1 MRPAL
6 RGPDADGQPDLRM
19 TDPMETASAPRQP
32 AIPTPAP
39 LTPAARAPAAPP
51 PPGAAALAAMDAG
64 AIPRRYDGPA
74 AWTGAEM
81 RARDEWIVHLGDA
94 DQAELD
100 EARRAT
106 AHLPIEGIG
115 REDFA
120 LPALGP
126 RLLALRDEVLHG
138 RGFVL
143 LRGLDIE
150 GWPIERTARTYW
162 GLGAWFGRAVSQNA
176 MGHVLGH
183 VRDIDYDLR
192 DPNVRT
198 YQTAERQ
205 FYHSDSC
212 DIVALLCLQPAK
224 RGGLSS
230 IVSSVT
236 LYNEMARRRPDLA
249 AILSE
254 PVPFDRRGEVPGDEA
269 PFFLNAVFNHHDDLV
284 SSYVT
289 RRYIESSQRH
299 PDAPRLTPAH
309 VEALDLLDA
318 LAEDADLHLDMEF
331 RPGDIQLLH
340 NHTVFHDRTAFEDW
354 PEPEHKRHLLRL
366 WLCPP
371 NGRPLPDRYAAR
383 WGSVTIGDRG
393 GIVCLGTK
401 LHAPLTPV

>member
-1 MRPAL
+1 MA
-6 RGPDADGQPDLRM
+6 
-19 TDPMETASAPRQP
+19 TVSVPRQS
-32 AIPTPAP
+32 AFPT
-39 LTPAARAPAAPP
+39 PAAPP
-51 PPGAAALAAMDAG
+51 PAVPPPAAAAPPPPPGATALAAMESG
-64 AIPRRYDGPA
+64 AIPRRYHGPS

-81 RARDEWIVHLGDA
+81 RERGDWIVLLSAA
-94 DQAELD
+94 DRAELD
-100 EARRAT
+100 AAWRAT
-106 AHLPIEGIG
+106 SHLPIEAI
-115 REDFA
+115 EYTDFA
-120 LPALGP
+120 LPTLAP
-126 RLLALRDEVLHG
+126 KLLALRDEVIHG

-150 GWPIERTARTYW
+150 GWPIERTARTCW
-162 GLGAWFGRAVSQNA
+162 GIGSWFGRAVSQNA

-212 DIVALLCLQPAK
+212 DVVALLCLRPAK

-249 AILSE
+249 AVLSE
-254 PVPFDRRGEVPGDEA
+254 PVPFDRRGEVPDDEA
-269 PFFLNAVFNHHDDLV
+269 PFFLNAVFNHHAGLV
-284 SSYVT
+284 SSYVS
-289 RRYIESSQRH
+289 RRYVESSQRH
-299 PDAPRLTPAH
+299 PDAPRLTPLH

-318 LAEDADLHLDMEF
+318 LAEDPDLHLDMEF
-331 RPGDIQLLH
+331 RPGDVQILH

-354 PEPEHKRHLLRL
+354 PEPERKRHLLRL

-371 NGRPLPDRYAAR
+371 NGRPLPERYAAR

-393 GIVCLGTK
+393 GIVCPGTK
-401 LHAPLTPV
+401 LHAPLTPT

>member
-1 MRPAL
+1 
-6 RGPDADGQPDLRM
+6 
-19 TDPMETASAPRQP
+19 METVIAPRP
-32 AIPTPAP
+32 SPAP
-39 LTPAARAPAAPP
+39 PPAAHAALPAAPSPPP
-51 PPGAAALAAMDAG
+51 PPGAAALAAMGSG

-74 AWTGAEM
+74 AWTGAGM
-81 RARDEWIVHLGDA
+81 RGRGDWIVRLSAA
-94 DQAELD
+94 DRAELD
-100 EARRAT
+100 AAWRASS
-106 AHLPIEGIG
+106 HLPIESIE
-115 REDFA
+115 RAHFA

-126 RLLALRDEVLHG
+126 KLLALRDEVIDG

-162 GLGAWFGRAVSQNA
+162 GIGAWFGRAVSQNA

-212 DIVALLCLQPAK
+212 DLVALLCLRPAK

-236 LYNEMARRRPDLA
+236 LYNEMARRRPELA
-249 AILSE
+249 AVLSE
-254 PVPFDRRGEVPGDEA
+254 PLPIDRRGEVPDNEA
-269 PFFLNAVFNHHDDLV
+269 PFFRNAVFNHHAGLV
-284 SSYVT
+284 SSYVS

-299 PDAPRLTPAH
+299 PDAPRLTPLH

-318 LAEDADLHLDMEF
+318 LAEDPDLHLDMEF
-331 RPGDIQLLH
+331 RPGDVQLLH
-340 NHTVFHDRTAFEDW
+340 NHTIFHDRTAFEDW
-354 PEPEHKRHLLRL
+354 PEPERKRHLLRL

-371 NGRPLPDRYAAR
+371 NGRPLPERYAAR

-393 GIVCLGTK
+393 GIVCPGTK
-401 LHAPLTPV
+401 LHAPLAPT

>member
-1 MRPAL
+1 MEAASAAL
-6 RGPDADGQPDLRM
+6 RP
-19 TDPMETASAPRQP
+19 E
-32 AIPTPAP
+32 
-39 LTPAARAPAAPP
+39 TPAAPVTSSA
-51 PPGAAALAAMDAG
+51 PGATALAAIDAG
-64 AIPRRYDGPA
+64 EIPRRYEGPS

-81 RARDEWIVHLGDA
+81 RARDDWIVRLSPA
-94 DQAELD
+94 DRAELD
-100 EARRAT
+100 AAWRAT
-106 AHLPIEGIG
+106 SHVPIEAIG
-115 REDFA
+115 PADFA

-126 RLLALRDEVLHG
+126 RLHALRDEIIDG

-150 GWPIERTARTYW
+150 SWPIERTARTYW
-162 GLGAWFGRAVSQNA
+162 GIGSWFGRAVSQNA

-183 VRDIDYDLR
+183 VRDLDFHTE

-198 YQTAERQ
+198 YQTTERQ

-236 LYNEMARRRPDLA
+236 LYNEIARRRPDLA
-249 AILSE
+249 AVLSE
-254 PVPFDRRGEVPGDEA
+254 PVPFDRRGEVPDNEA
-269 PFFLNAVFNHHDDLV
+269 PFFLNAVFNHHAGLV
-284 SSYVT
+284 SSYVS
-289 RRYIESSQRH
+289 RRYVESSQRH
-299 PDAPRLTPAH
+299 PDAPRLTPLH

-318 LAEDADLHLDMEF
+318 LAEDPDLHLDMEF

-340 NHTVFHDRTAFEDW
+340 NHTIFHDRTAFEDW
-354 PEPEHKRHLLRL
+354 PSPARKRHLLRL

-371 NGRPLPDRYAAR
+371 NGRPLPERYAAR

-393 GIVCLGTK
+393 GIVCPGTK